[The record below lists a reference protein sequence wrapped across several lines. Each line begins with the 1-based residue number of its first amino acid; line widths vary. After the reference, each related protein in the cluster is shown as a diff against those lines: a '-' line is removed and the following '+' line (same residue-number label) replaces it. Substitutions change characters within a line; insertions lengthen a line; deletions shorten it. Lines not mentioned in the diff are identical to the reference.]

1 VSRALAPL
9 TPAVEA
15 ARDRAA
21 LAAAELVR
29 DGMIVG
35 LGTGD
40 TSRRFIGCLGQRVKA
55 ERLAITCVASSEW
68 AAKKGGEVGLAIRKL
83 DDLARLD
90 LAVDG
95 ADEVDPRLDLIKGAG
110 GAHTREKIVASAAER
125 FVIVVDE
132 SKLVDVLGESYAVP
146 VEVVPEAAKV
156 VTRRLAELGADPVL
170 RPSPGGSGP
179 WVTDLG
185 NRIVDARFPRI
196 PDPRTLA
203 ASLDGIPGVIEHG
216 LFVGMAHVVLVG
228 EVETQVVR
236 RMTRNAAS

>member
-1 VSRALAPL
+1 VSRATAPL

-21 LAAAELVR
+21 LAAAELVET
-29 DGMIVG
+29 GMIVG

-55 ERLAITCVASSEW
+55 EGLRVTCVASSDW
-68 AAKKGGEVGLAIRKL
+68 AAKKGAENGLPIRRL
-83 DDLARLD
+83 DDLSSID

-110 GAHTREKIVASAAER
+110 GAHTREKIVASAARR

-132 SKLVDVLGESYAVP
+132 SKLVDALGESYAVP
-146 VEVVPEAAKV
+146 VEVVPEALKLVQKKLTA
-156 VTRRLAELGADPVL
+156 LGADPVA
-170 RPSPGGSGP
+170 RPSPGGPGL

-185 NRIVDARFPRI
+185 NRILDARFPRI
-196 PDPRTLA
+196 PDPKALA
-203 ASLDGIPGVIEHG
+203 SAIDAIPGVIEHG
-216 LFVGMAHVVLVG
+216 LFVGMADLVLVG

>member
-1 VSRALAPL
+1 MSRARAPL

-21 LAAAELVR
+21 LAAANLVE

-55 ERLAITCVASSEW
+55 DRLKITCVASSEW
-68 AAKKGGEVGLAIRKL
+68 ATKKGGEAGLTIKKL
-83 DDLARLD
+83 DDLARVD
-90 LAVDG
+90 IAVDG

-110 GAHTREKIVASAAER
+110 GAHTREKIVASAADR

-146 VEVVPEAAKV
+146 VEVVAEAIHV
-156 VTRRLAELGADPVL
+156 VERRLEALGADPVP
-170 RPSPGGSGP
+170 RPSPGGPGL

-185 NRIVDARFPRI
+185 NRIIDARFLRI
-196 PDPRTLA
+196 PDPRET
-203 ASLDGIPGVIEHG
+203 ASALDSIPGVIEHG
-216 LFVGMAHVVLVG
+216 LFVGMAHLVLVG
-228 EVETQVVR
+228 EVETQMVR
-236 RMTRNAAS
+236 RMTRPAAS

>member
-1 VSRALAPL
+1 MSRATAPL

-21 LAAAELVR
+21 LAAAQLVET
-29 DGMIVG
+29 GMIVG

-55 ERLAITCVASSEW
+55 DGLRITCVASSDW
-68 AAKKGGEVGLAIRKL
+68 AAKRGGEAGLAIRKL
-83 DDLARLD
+83 DELASVD
-90 LAVDG
+90 IAVDG

-110 GAHTREKIVASAAER
+110 GAHTREKIVASAAAK

-146 VEVVPEAAKV
+146 VEVVPEALKV
-156 VTRRLAELGADPVL
+156 VQKKLSALGADPVP
-170 RPSPGGSGP
+170 RPSPGAAGL
-179 WVTDLG
+179 WATDLG
-185 NRIVDARFPRI
+185 NRILDARFPRI
-196 PDPRTLA
+196 PDPAGLA
-203 ASLDGIPGVIEHG
+203 AALDAIPGVIEHG
-216 LFVGMAHVVLVG
+216 LFVGMANLVLVG

-236 RMTRNAAS
+236 RMTRNAAL

>member
-1 VSRALAPL
+1 VSRATAPL

-21 LAAAELVR
+21 LAAAALVKP
-29 DGMIVG
+29 DMVVG

-55 ERLAITCVASSEW
+55 EALRVTCVASSEW
-68 AAKKGGEVGLAIRKL
+68 AAKKGAEAGLVLRPL
-83 DDLARLD
+83 DDFAAID

-95 ADEVDPRLDLIKGAG
+95 ADEVNPRLDLIKGAG

-132 SKLVDVLGESYAVP
+132 TKLVDVLGESYAVP
-146 VEVVPEAAKV
+146 VEVVPEAL
-156 VTRRLAELGADPVL
+156 RLVQKKIARLGGDPVP
-170 RPSPGGSGP
+170 RPSPGGSGL

-185 NRIVDARFPRI
+185 NRILDARFPRI
-196 PDPRTLA
+196 PDPSALA
-203 ASLDGIPGVIEHG
+203 AALDSIPGLIEHG
-216 LFVGMAHVVLVG
+216 LFVGMVHLVLVG

-236 RMTRNAAS
+236 RMTRNAA